1 MPQPAVGRHYAQ
13 VSPIFK
19 LPAVF
24 TTNHRPKGAIRY
36 SRSGGESDSLSEM
49 RWIPIALVG
58 VHGLIHL
65 MGFAKGFGF
74 ADLPQL
80 TQPISRG
87 WGLAWLIAALLVTT
101 TTAML
106 VVGARSY
113 SVDIA
118 AKSLRKAKSAITEQG
133 AAGVNCLVQGKLGV
147 DQREMEQSSFR
158 YHAEIMKRMRKADA
172 GGMNAVKG
180 VFKVSKVGQE
190 RLTQLLFPAPDAP
203 TWQRRVLQGL
213 ISAAD
218 RGDRW
223 LASRHAA

>member
-1 MPQPAVGRHYAQ
+1 MPQPGVGRHYAQ
-13 VSPIFK
+13 VSHIFK

-113 SVDIA
+113 WMAGALAVLVSQAVIFSVWRDAWAGTA
-118 AKSLRKAKSAITEQG
+118 ANVAYPLAPCFRNVAWTSGFPSAMAMSGMALPLPG
-133 AAGVNCLVQGKLGV
+133 ALMSAPAATS
-147 DQREMEQSSFR
+147 RSTT
-158 YHAEIMKRMRKADA
+158 AE
-172 GGMNAVKG
+172 
-180 VFKVSKVGQE
+180 
-190 RLTQLLFPAPDAP
+190 
-203 TWQRRVLQGL
+203 
-213 ISAAD
+213 
-218 RGDRW
+218 
-223 LASRHAA
+223 